1 MMRKVIF
8 ASLTVMTVGLFVYY
22 YLGGFNE
29 VDIELVETE
38 EYIIAG
44 YSYHGPYD
52 QDVLQDLFFQV
63 KEYVEA
69 DVLKGIITVLNYDS
83 AVTEADS
90 IHQLIG
96 VRLQA
101 EPLNK
106 PQEVVL
112 ETIPAGRAVRA
123 TIRAHPLV
131 MPNPESILEQ
141 VRSFAVKNNL
151 ELKALSIEQ
160 YVESEEIWVDIPIR

>member
-1 MMRKVIF
+1 MRKVIF
-8 ASLTVMTVGLFVYY
+8 ASLTVMVVGLFVYY

-29 VDIELVETE
+29 VVIELVETD

-44 YSYHGPYD
+44 YNYHGTYE

-106 PQEVVL
+106 PQEVEL

-123 TIRAHPLV
+123 TISAHPLV
-131 MPNPESILEQ
+131 MPNPESIVEQ
-141 VRSFAVKNNL
+141 IRSFARENNL